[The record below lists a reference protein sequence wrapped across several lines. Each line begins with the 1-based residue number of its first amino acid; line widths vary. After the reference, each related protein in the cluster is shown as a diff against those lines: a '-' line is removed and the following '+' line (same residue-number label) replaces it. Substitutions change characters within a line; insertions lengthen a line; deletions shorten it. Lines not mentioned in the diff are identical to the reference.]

1 MFNIITSR
9 TINEYC
15 AKYPEAAQALHKWYS
30 DFSRVSFFN
39 NANELKAVYRNASL
53 VADNRIAFN
62 IGGNKFR
69 LVVRISYVHKAVM
82 VKWFGT
88 HQEYD
93 KIDVTTVQYQR

>member
-15 AKYPEAAQALHKWYS
+15 QQYPEAAQALRKWYS
-30 DFSRVSFFN
+30 DFSRASFN

-53 VADNRIAFN
+53 VADNRVVFN
-62 IGGNKFR
+62 ISGNKYR
-69 LVVRISYVHKAVM
+69 LVVRISYAYKAVM

-93 KIDVTTVQYQR
+93 KIDVTTVQYRR

>member
-15 AKYPEAAQALHKWYS
+15 QKYPEATQALRKWYS
-30 DFSRVSFFN
+30 DFSRTSFN
-39 NANELKAVYRNASL
+39 NANELKAVYHNAS
-53 VADNRIAFN
+53 VVGDNRVVFN

-69 LVVRISYVHKAVM
+69 LVVRISYQYKAVM

-88 HQEYD
+88 HQEYNE
-93 KIDVTTVQYQR
+93 IDVATIQYKR

>member
-15 AKYPEAAQALHKWYS
+15 QKYPEATQALRKWYS
-30 DFSRVSFFN
+30 DFSRASFN
-39 NANELKAVYRNASL
+39 NANELKAVYRNASI
-53 VADNRIAFN
+53 VGDNRVVFN

-69 LVVRISYVHKAVM
+69 LVVRISYQYKAVM

-88 HQEYD
+88 HKEYD
-93 KIDVTTVQYQR
+93 TIDVTTIQYER